1 MLRRTLVL
9 AGLVAA
15 AFALWIFI
23 FAGKPHTDLTSGV
36 SLTIESIPIDTLDR
50 FAFFK
55 HAELAPQLRFEHG
68 ITLKTG
74 FEAFGGLSAL
84 HLSKDRAALLAITD
98 TGHWL
103 RATPV
108 WRDGQLVALEQAVM
122 APVQA
127 AGGRSLQSS
136 GHGDIEAMAFGQNGA
151 YLADESYGS
160 TVFLAPHVPG
170 SLAAPAQ
177 PFKRRAALKK
187 LPTGRGIEALAYM
200 ERDGLAP
207 QLLAIAERNP
217 ESGTGFIPAWLLPAT
232 PDSADLQAL
241 RYEPTPGFDVSD
253 ATFSKSCGLF
263 VLERKLNWLGF
274 FEMRLKLIPSSSI
287 KAGSSLKGLTLLAT
301 DSWTSHVDN
310 MEGVSVIDSPDG
322 SCEIFMLSD
331 DNYLPIQSTNLLQ
344 FRLSKI
350 DSDYF
355 QSNE

>member
-15 AFALWIFI
+15 AFALWIALS
-23 FAGKPHTDLTSGV
+23 AGKPHTDLTSGV
-36 SLTIESIPIDTLDR
+36 NLTIESIPIDTLDR

-55 HAELAPQLRFEHG
+55 HAELAPHFRFEHG

-84 HLSKDRAALLAITD
+84 HLSKDRAVLLAITD

-127 AGGRSLQSS
+127 AGGRFLQSS

-160 TVFLAPHVPG
+160 TVFFAPHVPG

-187 LPTGRGIEALAYM
+187 LPTGRGIEALAYR
-200 ERDGLAP
+200 ELDGQAP

-217 ESGTGFIPAWLLPAT
+217 DSGTGFIPAWLLPAT

-241 RYEPTPGFDVSD
+241 RYEATPGFDVSD
-253 ATFSKSCGLF
+253 ATFSKQCGLF

-274 FEMRLKLIPSSSI
+274 FEMRLKLIQSNRI
-287 KAGSSLKGLTLLAT
+287 KAGSTLKGLTLLAT

-322 SCEIFMLSD
+322 SCEIFMMSD

-344 FRLSKI
+344 FRLSVI
-350 DSDYF
+350 DREHV
-355 QSNE
+355 QPNE

>member
-23 FAGKPHTDLTSGV
+23 FAGKPHTDLMSEV
-36 SLTIESIPIDTLDR
+36 SLAIESIPIDTLDR
-50 FAFFK
+50 FASFK

-68 ITLKTG
+68 ITLKTR

-84 HLSKDRAALLAITD
+84 HLSKDRAVLLAITD

-108 WRDGQLVALEQAVM
+108 WRDDQLVALKQAVM

-127 AGGRSLQSS
+127 TGGHSLRSI

-160 TVFLAPHVPG
+160 TVFFAPNVPG

-217 ESGTGFIPAWLLPAT
+217 ESGTGFIPAWLLPTT

-253 ATFSKSCGLF
+253 ATFSKKCGLF

-274 FEMRLKLIPSSSI
+274 FEVRLKLISSSSI
-287 KAGSSLKGLTLLAT
+287 NAGSSLKGLTLLAT

-322 SCEIFMLSD
+322 ACEIFMLSD
-331 DNYLPIQSTNLLQ
+331 DNYLPLQSTNLLQ